1 MRNATQKLSYLQAI
15 VEAQREEMRRDERV
29 ILMGEDIA
37 VYGAQSLFDEFDE
50 TRLWNTPISENSF
63 TGVGIGAAL
72 TGLRPIVDLTI
83 ASFAYLASDQV
94 INQAAKLRFMT
105 GGQLSVPF
113 VFRLSTYYNNRTAAQ
128 HADRPYPLFMNTP
141 GLKVLA
147 PATAS
152 DAKGLLKS
160 AIRDDDPVVVFEDIN
175 LWGKKEEV
183 PTDEDFL
190 VPIGKADVKR
200 TGSDVTIVA
209 FAGSVAPSIAAAEA
223 LVADGISAEV
233 VDLRTLV
240 PMDRQAILAS
250 VAKTGRLVI
259 VDYSHRVGSV
269 ASEIAAVVAEEAF
282 DSLRGPIKRLTA
294 PAVHVPYNQQLEK
307 RLFPNKDTIA
317 AAVRAMVLPSSPL
330 PGAA

>member
-37 VYGAQSLFDEFDE
+37 VYGAQTLFDEFDE
-50 TRLWNTPISENSF
+50 KRLRNTPISENSF
-63 TGVGIGAAL
+63 VGVGVGAAL

-83 ASFAYLASDQV
+83 ASFCYLASDQI

-105 GGQLSVPF
+105 GAQLAVPL
-113 VFRLSTYYNNRTAAQ
+113 VVRTSTFYNNRTAAQ

-147 PATAS
+147 PSNAT

-190 VPIGKADVKR
+190 VPIGKAAVR
-200 TGSDVTIVA
+200 REGGDVTIV
-209 FAGSVAPSIAAAEA
+209 SIAGCLPHALLAADA
-223 LVADGISAEV
+223 LAKDGVEAEV
-233 VDLRTLV
+233 IDLRTIV
-240 PMDRQAILAS
+240 PLDKETILAS
-250 VAKTGRLVI
+250 VAKTGRLI
-259 VDYSHRVGSV
+259 IADNSHKVGSV
-269 ASEIAAVVAEEAF
+269 ASEIAAVVSEEGF
-282 DSLRGPIKRLTA
+282 ESLKKPVQRVAA
-294 PAVHVPYNQQLEK
+294 PQVHVPYNAALEK
-307 RLFPNKDTIA
+307 QLFVSKDRIIE
-317 AAVRAMVLPSSPL
+317 AVRAI
-330 PGAA
+330 A

>member
-1 MRNATQKLSYLQAI
+1 MQVWPEMQNSTQKLSYLQAI
-15 VEAQREEMRRDERV
+15 VEAQREEMRRDDTV

-50 TRLWNTPISENSF
+50 SRLRNTPISENSF

-83 ASFAYLASDQV
+83 ASFAYLASDQI

-105 GGQLSVPF
+105 GGQLKVPF

-147 PATAS
+147 PATAA

-175 LWGKKEEV
+175 LWGKKGDV
-183 PTDEDFL
+183 PMDEDVL
-190 VPIGKADVKR
+190 VPIGQADVKR
-200 TGSDVTIVA
+200 AGSDVTIVA
-209 FAGSVAPSIAAAEA
+209 FAGSLAPALAAADLLTEEG
-223 LVADGISAEV
+223 VEAEV
-233 VDLRTLV
+233 IDLRTLV
-240 PMDRQAILAS
+240 PMDKDAILAS

-259 VDYSHRVGSV
+259 VDNSHRVGSV

-282 DSLRGPIKRLTA
+282 DLLRKPIQRLTA
-294 PAVHVPYNQQLEK
+294 PAIHVPYNLTLEK
-307 RLFPNKDTIA
+307 QLFPTKDTIA
-317 AAVRAMVLPSSPL
+317 AAVKTIM
-330 PGAA
+330 

>member
-1 MRNATQKLSYLQAI
+1 MTMRNATQKLSYLQAI

-37 VYGAQSLFDEFDE
+37 VYGAQTLFDEFDE
-50 TRLWNTPISENSF
+50 KRLRNTPISENSF
-63 TGVGIGAAL
+63 VGVGVGAAL

-83 ASFAYLASDQV
+83 ASFCYLASDQI

-105 GGQLSVPF
+105 GAQLAVPL
-113 VFRLSTYYNNRTAAQ
+113 VVRTSTFYNNRTAAQ

-147 PATAS
+147 PSNAT
-152 DAKGLLKS
+152 DAKGLLKA

-190 VPIGKADVKR
+190 VPIGKAAVRREGGDL
-200 TGSDVTIVA
+200 TIV
-209 FAGSVAPSIAAAEA
+209 SIAGCLPHALSAAEA
-223 LVADGISAEV
+223 LAKDGIEAEV
-233 VDLRTLV
+233 IDLRTIV
-240 PMDRQAILAS
+240 PLDKETILAS

-259 VDYSHRVGSV
+259 ADNSHKVGSV
-269 ASEIAAVVAEEAF
+269 ASEIAAVVSEEGF
-282 DSLRGPIKRLTA
+282 ESLKKPIQRVAA
-294 PAVHVPYNQQLEK
+294 PQVHVPYNAALEK
-307 RLFPNKDTIA
+307 QLFVSKDRIIE
-317 AAVRAMVLPSSPL
+317 AVRAI
-330 PGAA
+330 A

>member
-1 MRNATQKLSYLQAI
+1 MSDIRNSTQKLSYLQAI
-15 VEAQREEMRRDERV
+15 VEAQREEMRRDDRV

-37 VYGAQSLFDEFDE
+37 VYGAQTLFDEFDE
-50 TRLWNTPISENSF
+50 TRLWNTPISEGSF

-83 ASFAYLASDQV
+83 ASFAYLASDQI

-105 GGQLSVPF
+105 GGQLRVPF
-113 VFRLSTYYNNRTAAQ
+113 VVRLSTFYNNRTAAQ

-141 GLKVLA
+141 GLKVIA

-152 DAKGLLKS
+152 DMKGLLKS

-183 PTDEDFL
+183 PCDEDFL
-190 VPIGKADVKR
+190 IPIGKADVKR
-200 TGSDVTIVA
+200 PGSDVTIVA
-209 FAGSVAPSIAAAEA
+209 FAGSVPPALAAAEI
-223 LVADGISAEV
+223 LSKEGIDAEV

-240 PMDRQAILAS
+240 PMDKGAILAS

-259 VDYSHRVGSV
+259 ADNSHRVGSV
-269 ASEIAAVVAEEAF
+269 ASEVAAIVVEEGF
-282 DSLRGPIKRLTA
+282 ESLCRPIQRVTT
-294 PAVHVPYNQQLEK
+294 PAVHIPYNPTLEK
-307 RLFPNKDTIA
+307 QLYPTKDSIA
-317 AAVRAMVLPSSPL
+317 AAVRRIV
-330 PGAA
+330 

>member
-15 VEAQREEMRRDERV
+15 VQAQREEMRRDERV

-37 VYGAQSLFDEFDE
+37 VYGAQTLFDEFDE
-50 TRLWNTPISENSF
+50 KRLRNTPISENSF
-63 TGVGIGAAL
+63 VGVGVGAAL

-83 ASFAYLASDQV
+83 ASFCYLASDQI

-105 GGQLSVPF
+105 GAQLAVPL
-113 VFRLSTYYNNRTAAQ
+113 VVRTSTFYNNRTAAQ

-147 PATAS
+147 PSNAT

-190 VPIGKADVKR
+190 VPIGKAAVR
-200 TGSDVTIVA
+200 REGGDVTIV
-209 FAGSVAPSIAAAEA
+209 SIAGCLPHALSAAAA
-223 LVADGISAEV
+223 LAKDGVEAEV
-233 VDLRTLV
+233 IDLRTIV
-240 PMDRQAILAS
+240 PLDKETILTS

-259 VDYSHRVGSV
+259 ADNSHKVGSV
-269 ASEIAAVVAEEAF
+269 ASEIAAVVSEEGF
-282 DSLRGPIKRLTA
+282 ESLKKPVQRVAA
-294 PAVHVPYNQQLEK
+294 PQVHVPYNAALEK
-307 RLFPNKDTIA
+307 QLFVSKDRIIE
-317 AAVRAMVLPSSPL
+317 AVRAI
-330 PGAA
+330 A